1 MNSILLT
8 FIFAVSLAGV
18 IAALYLEVSWFAE
31 YRRSSREYRRGY
43 SLIQNAMTDALSD
56 ALDRKDQWFL
66 KQVLDI
72 YQTASDSYG
81 TPNDSPYRAGIRKG
95 YVDFYRNLKSEPKRI
110 LLPQPDFNCIY
121 FLSDI

>member
-8 FIFAVSLAGV
+8 FLFALSLAGV

-43 SLIQNAMTDALSD
+43 SLIQNAMKDAFDTEDTD
-56 ALDRKDQWFL
+56 FL
-66 KQVLDI
+66 KRVVEI
-72 YQTASDSYG
+72 YQASSDVYDTPHDSQYHL
-81 TPNDSPYRAGIRKG
+81 GIRCG
-95 YVDFYRNLKSEPKRI
+95 YVDFYKNLKSEPKRI
-110 LLPQPDFNCIY
+110 LLSQPDFNRIY

>member
-8 FIFAVSLAGV
+8 FIFAVSM
-18 IAALYLEVSWFAE
+18 AALIVSFYLEVSWFAE
-31 YRRSSREYRRGY
+31 YRRSSREYKRGY
-43 SLIQNAMTDALSD
+43 SLIQNAMKDALSE
-56 ALDRKDQWFL
+56 ALEGKDQWFL

-81 TPNDSPYRAGIRKG
+81 TPTDSPYRAGIRKG

-110 LLPQPDFNCIY
+110 LLPQPDFNRIY
-121 FLSDI
+121 FLSE